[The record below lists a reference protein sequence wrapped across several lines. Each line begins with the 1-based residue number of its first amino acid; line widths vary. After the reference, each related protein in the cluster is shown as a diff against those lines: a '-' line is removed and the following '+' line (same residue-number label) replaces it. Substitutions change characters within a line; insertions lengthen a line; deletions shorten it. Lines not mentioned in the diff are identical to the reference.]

1 MKLAL
6 QAALVVLLAIAIY
19 YRFVRHDALKYYLFF
34 GACAVVLGMYV
45 FRFTSSK

>member
-19 YRFVRHDALKYYLFF
+19 YRLVRHDPLKYYLLFPWIF
-34 GACAVVLGMYV
+34 LRLIIQAGQ
-45 FRFTSSK
+45 